1 MMGGLSFSRCLDTRI
16 SSIVSNYFKIII
28 KDLARCELGVNLLTK
43 RKAVLIPL
51 LLLLIPLA
59 LSNVTVEAHAQ
70 TTPAMNVAVSVT
82 SLAGITR
89 EVSGSHCSTTILMEQ
104 EADPHAFTLTPE
116 IIAAAEQADLL
127 VFTGHFHWEEDLANQ
142 TSTPFITFHD
152 ELALESYEEFGA
164 EFSPMPGG
172 ELEGH
177 EEHDE
182 EDEHDHEG
190 NPHGFWL
197 LPENAIA
204 IANATRSALTT
215 LNDTLAGE
223 WTSNFDLFVESVQE
237 FQDKIYTLDAIY
249 HFSDMHAVVAFP
261 AEAYVAQTFGI
272 SADAVLQVEEL
283 TISGAQL
290 YEVQQ
295 AIRNGS
301 IDLII
306 GSDVARLLASGEFA
320 YQLQADYGGILIWWK
335 TVFFAESNYI
345 WMMDYNLA
353 TLIDGIEEGPLEISD
368 NTLNIGLAA
377 LAGVLGVL
385 VAIET
390 TLLVIR
396 ARAE

>member
-1 MMGGLSFSRCLDTRI
+1 
-16 SSIVSNYFKIII
+16 
-28 KDLARCELGVNLLTK
+28 
-43 RKAVLIPL
+43 
-51 LLLLIPLA
+51 
-59 LSNVTVEAHAQ
+59 
-70 TTPAMNVAVSVT
+70 
-82 SLAGITR
+82 
-89 EVSGSHCSTTILMEQ
+89 MEQ

-116 IIAAAEQADLL
+116 IIAAADLADLL
-127 VFTGHFHWEEDLANQ
+127 VFTGHFHWEEELANQ

-152 ELALESYEEFGA
+152 NLALESYEEFGA
-164 EFSPMPGG
+164 ELSPMPGG
-172 ELEGH
+172 VLEGH
-177 EEHDE
+177 EE
-182 EDEHDHEG
+182 DEHEHEG

-197 LPENAIA
+197 LPENAVA

-215 LNDTLAGE
+215 LNDTLASE
-223 WTSNFDLFVESVQE
+223 WTLNFDFFVESVEE
-237 FQDKIYTLDAIY
+237 FQDKVDTLDAVY

-272 SADAVLQVEEL
+272 SADAVLQVEEI
-283 TISGAQL
+283 TISGSQL

-320 YQLQADYGGILIWWK
+320 YQLQADYGGILVWWK

-353 TLIDGIEEGPLEISD
+353 TLIDRIEEGPLDITD

-377 LAGVLGVL
+377 LAGVLGVF

-390 TLLVIR
+390 TLLVMR
-396 ARAE
+396 ARTE